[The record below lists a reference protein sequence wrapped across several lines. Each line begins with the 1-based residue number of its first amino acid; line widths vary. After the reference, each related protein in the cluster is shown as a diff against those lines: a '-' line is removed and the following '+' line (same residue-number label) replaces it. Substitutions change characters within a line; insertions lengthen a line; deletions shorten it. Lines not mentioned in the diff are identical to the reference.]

1 MGTAIKLTA
10 EESKGFFIDALCNGM
25 NQMNHYGLEWVIDE
39 NQYKS
44 ARMQFGDADSV
55 YFESVIMKM
64 LEMGYTISLKDLNDG
79 GYDSTISLDDVIN
92 RVNLTPS
99 NHIMDMMNGED
110 DSTTADAIIQS
121 VFYKEVIFG

>member
-1 MGTAIKLTA
+1 MIAAKV
-10 EESKGFFIDALCNGM
+10 
-25 NQMNHYGLEWVIDE
+25 Q
-39 NQYKS
+39 KS
-44 ARMQFGDADSV
+44 DFPADCMQFGDADSV

-99 NHIMDMMNGED
+99 NHIMDMMNGGLNSWLD
-110 DSTTADAIIQS
+110 T
-121 VFYKEVIFG
+121 FLPMKEGVEIEPINEEVDRIKDLIKKVL